1 MEIERLNITL
11 VPRRVWAA
19 LDMGFVL
26 GRAWF
31 RRLWFA
37 WAIVA
42 VPVFLI
48 SLTLTSWSLWL
59 PMLVLWWFKPAYEQ
73 LPLYVLSRAVFD
85 DPPTFRETLRQARRW
100 LPRGLL
106 ANLTW
111 RRFAASRS
119 YTAPVMQ
126 LEGLVRRE
134 RRARLNALH
143 EAGNAGVWL
152 TIAGAHFETLLYGS
166 ALVVGYVLLP
176 EELSLRENLIG
187 HAGFVELAELFFDFA
202 VLSVIAPFYV
212 AGGFSLYLHRRA
224 QLEGWDIELVFRR
237 LRTRT
242 TEKRGLAAS
251 AAAWLLV
258 GVLTLGMFGVSPPL
272 RADETSPAHAAM
284 KKVITEVVQHPD
296 FGTRKKS
303 TDWRWKSEPDKAA
316 EKSEKPSWPALVAR
330 IGEILLWAAAAG
342 LIVYVLY
349 RLPEWLARLPRR
361 ARLHSNNVSPPET
374 MFGLDIRKES
384 LPENIPATAL
394 QLAERGEP
402 RAALALLYRGALSV
416 LMTRDGVPF
425 RDGHTEGECM
435 AQVQSS
441 CPLSCA
447 SFFAA
452 LTRDWQRTA
461 YGHRLPAKEAVR
473 AHCEAWAEHFESAA

>member
-1 MEIERLNITL
+1 
-11 VPRRVWAA
+11 
-19 LDMGFVL
+19 
-26 GRAWF
+26 
-31 RRLWFA
+31 
-37 WAIVA
+37 
-42 VPVFLI
+42 
-48 SLTLTSWSLWL
+48 
-59 PMLVLWWFKPAYEQ
+59 
-73 LPLYVLSRAVFD
+73 
-85 DPPTFRETLRQARRW
+85 
-100 LPRGLL
+100 
-106 ANLTW
+106 
-111 RRFAASRS
+111 
-119 YTAPVMQ
+119 
-126 LEGLVRRE
+126 
-134 RRARLNALH
+134 
-143 EAGNAGVWL
+143 
-152 TIAGAHFETLLYGS
+152 
-166 ALVVGYVLLP
+166 
-176 EELSLRENLIG
+176 
-187 HAGFVELAELFFDFA
+187 
-202 VLSVIAPFYV
+202 LSVIAPFYV

-330 IGEILLWAAAAG
+330 IGEILLWVAAAG